1 MSKTVHFVSLGCP
14 KNRVDTEVMLGHTA
28 GAGHQVVAE
37 AGEADVIVVNTCG
50 FIGEAKQ
57 ESIDAILEMARHK
70 ESGRCQRLVVTG
82 CLSQRYPQELAAEM
96 PEVDHFLGTDEVGL
110 IAEAIAGRTER
121 IRVAETPRFLYDD
134 IAPRR
139 PSMALHTAY
148 VKIAEGC
155 DRPCAFCI
163 IPKLR
168 GPQRSRD
175 PESVVREAVALAAAG
190 TREICLVAQDLT
202 TYGRDLPDGRSP
214 GGPDLAGLLAQLAA
228 VEGLRW
234 IRLHYAYPTAVTDE
248 LLAVMAREPRIAKY
262 LDVPIQHVDD
272 QVLKAM
278 RRGHGARLVRALVE
292 RVRAQVPGA
301 TLRTTFI
308 VGHPGETDE
317 AFQRLCDFVR
327 EAELDRVGVFNY
339 SNEEGTV
346 AATLPG
352 AVPAKEIDARRRE
365 LLRIQR
371 TISKKKLRALRG
383 RTVEVLV
390 EGPSDQSEYVLMG
403 RHEGQAPEIDGQV
416 YLTLTGDTAPRP
428 GDFVRARITH
438 SAEYDLAAEVLPA
451 GDAPAATGPARSS
464 AASRGRRPLVRLPVL

>member
-1 MSKTVHFVSLGCP
+1 MPKTVHFVSLGCP

-28 GAGHQVVAE
+28 GAGHEVVADPS
-37 AGEADVIVVNTCG
+37 EADVIVVNTCG

-57 ESIDAILEMARHK
+57 ESIDAILEMARQK
-70 ESGRCQRLVVTG
+70 ETGRCQKLVVAG
-82 CLSQRYPQELAAEM
+82 CLSQRYPKELADEM
-96 PEVDHFLGTDEVGL
+96 PEVDHFIGTDEVGL

-121 IRVAETPRFLYDD
+121 VRVAETPRFLYDD

-175 PESVVREAVALAAAG
+175 PQSVLREAESLAAAG

-202 TYGRDLPDGRSP
+202 TYGRDLPGGREA
-214 GGPDLAGLLAQLAA
+214 GPNLAGLLAQLAQ
-228 VEGLRW
+228 VDGLRW

-248 LLAVMAREPRIAKY
+248 LLDVMAREPRVAKY

-272 QVLKAM
+272 AVLKSM
-278 RRGHGARLVRALVE
+278 RRGHGFRAVRELVE
-292 RVRAQVPGA
+292 RVRTRVPGA

-327 EAELDRVGVFNY
+327 EADLDRVGVFNY
-339 SNEEGTV
+339 SNEEGTH
-346 AATLPG
+346 AATLADP
-352 AVPAKEIDARRRE
+352 VPAKVIDARRRE

-371 TISKKKLRALRG
+371 AISKKKLRALRG
-383 RTVEVLV
+383 RELDVLV
-390 EGPSDQSEYVLMG
+390 EGKSDESEYVLMG

-416 YLTLTGDTAPRP
+416 YLSLTGDTSPQP
-428 GDFVRARITH
+428 GDFVRARVTH
-438 SAEYDLAAEVLPA
+438 SAEYDLAAEVLNE
-451 GDAPAATGPARSS
+451 GDATTPARSS
-464 AASRGRRPLVRLPVL
+464 GASRGRRSPVRLPVL

>member
-1 MSKTVHFVSLGCP
+1 MSSKTVHFVSLGCP
-14 KNRVDTEVMLGHTA
+14 KNRVDTEVMLGHT
-28 GAGHQVVAE
+28 GDAGHQVVADP
-37 AGEADVIVVNTCG
+37 AEADVIVVNTCG

-57 ESIDAILEMARHK
+57 ESIDAILEMAKHK
-70 ESGRCQRLVVTG
+70 EGGRCQKLVVAG
-82 CLSQRYPQELAAEM
+82 CLSQRYPKELADEM
-96 PEVDHFLGTDEVGL
+96 PEVDHFIGTDEVGL

-121 IRVAETPRFLYDD
+121 VRVAETPRFLYDD

-163 IPKLR
+163 IPRLR

-175 PESVVREAVALAAAG
+175 PQSVVREAQSLAAAG

-202 TYGRDLPDGRSP
+202 TYGTDLP
-214 GGPDLAGLLAQLAA
+214 GGKLAGPNLAGLLAQLAQ
-228 VEGLRW
+228 VDGLRW

-248 LLAVMAREPRIAKY
+248 LLDVMAREPRVAKY
-262 LDVPIQHVDD
+262 LDVPIQHADD
-272 QVLKAM
+272 QVLKLM
-278 RRGHGARLVRALVE
+278 RRGHGFKKVRELVE
-292 RVRAQVPGA
+292 RVRTRVPGA

-327 EAELDRVGVFNY
+327 EADLDRVGVFSY
-339 SNEEGTV
+339 SNEEGTH
-346 AATLPG
+346 AATLADP
-352 AVPAKEIDARRRE
+352 VPPKVIEARRRE

-383 RTVEVLV
+383 RELEVLV
-390 EGPSDQSEYVLMG
+390 EGKSDESEYVLMG

-416 YLTLTGDTAPRP
+416 YLTLTGDTTPNP
-428 GDFVRARITH
+428 GDFVRARVTH
-438 SAEYDLAAEVLPA
+438 SAEYDLAAEVIEA
-451 GDAPAATGPARSS
+451 GATTPARSS
-464 AASRGRRPLVRLPVL
+464 APSRARRPPVRLPVL

>member
-1 MSKTVHFVSLGCP
+1 
-14 KNRVDTEVMLGHTA
+14 
-28 GAGHQVVAE
+28 
-37 AGEADVIVVNTCG
+37 
-50 FIGEAKQ
+50 
-57 ESIDAILEMARHK
+57 MARHK
-70 ESGRCQRLVVTG
+70 EAGRCQKLVVTG
-82 CLSQRYPQELAAEM
+82 CLSQRYPKELATEM

-121 IRVAETPRFLYDD
+121 VRVAETPRFLYDD

-139 PSMALHTAY
+139 PSLAVHTAY

-175 PESVVREAVALAAAG
+175 PQSVVREAEGLAAAG
-190 TREICLVAQDLT
+190 TKEICLVAQDLT
-202 TYGRDLPDGRSP
+202 TYGRDLPGGRDP
-214 GGPDLAGLLAQLAA
+214 EGPHLAGLLSQLAA

-234 IRLHYAYPTAVTDE
+234 IRLHYAYPSAVTDE
-248 LLAVMAREPRIAKY
+248 LLAVMAREPRVAKY

-272 QVLKAM
+272 HVLKVM
-278 RRGHGARLVRALVE
+278 RRGHGARLVRGLVE
-292 RVRAQVPGA
+292 RVRTQVPGA

-327 EAELDRVGVFNY
+327 EAELDRVGVFTY
-339 SNEEGTV
+339 SNEEGTA

-352 AVPAKEIDARRRE
+352 AVPAKEMEARRRE

-371 TISKKKLRALRG
+371 NISKKKLRALRG
-383 RTVEVLV
+383 REVEVLV
-390 EGPSDQSEYVLMG
+390 EGPSDESEYVLMG

-416 YLTLTGDTAPRP
+416 YLSLTGDSAAPRP

-438 SAEYDLAAEVLPA
+438 SAEYDLAAEVLAPDHDHHHA
-451 GDAPAATGPARSS
+451 GGATTPARSS
-464 AASRGRRPLVRLPVL
+464 AASRARRPLVRLPVL